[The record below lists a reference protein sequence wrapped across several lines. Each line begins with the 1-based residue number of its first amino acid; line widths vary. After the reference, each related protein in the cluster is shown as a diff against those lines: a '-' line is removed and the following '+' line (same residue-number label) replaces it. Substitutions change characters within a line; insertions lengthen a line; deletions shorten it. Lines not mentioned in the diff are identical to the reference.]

1 MTEPHRHADLLGD
14 TRRRV
19 VELLRRSDRTVVEL
33 AEILEIT
40 PNAVRIHV
48 TALERDGYVQ
58 GAGVRREGVGKPA
71 SVYALTPKGE
81 SLFPKAYA
89 AMLGEVLVAVT
100 DRLGTEAAEEVLRE
114 VAHRLAAKAAGNG
127 TRPERVEAA
136 RALLESL
143 GAPVEVHDGSNG
155 TRIEGYACPLGAVT
169 REHPELCETVRQAVE
184 EVVRAPVRTRCRRD
198 RDRPRCAFE
207 VAAG

>member
-1 MTEPHRHADLLGD
+1 MTQPHRHADLLGD
-14 TRRRV
+14 TRQRV

-33 AEILEIT
+33 AEILDIT
-40 PNAVRIHV
+40 PNAVRTHV
-48 TALERDGYVQ
+48 TALERDGFVR

-71 SVYALTPKGE
+71 SVYDLTPKGE

-89 AMLGEVLVAVT
+89 AILGEVLIALT
-100 DRLGTEAAEEVLRE
+100 DRLGTEAAEAVLRE
-114 VAHRLAAKAAGNG
+114 VAHRLAATAGGNG
-127 TRPERVEAA
+127 VPFERVESA

-143 GAPVEVHDGSNG
+143 GAPVEVRDGPNG

-169 REHPELCETVRQAVE
+169 REHPELCETVRRAVE
-184 EVVRAPVRTRCRRD
+184 EVVQAPVRTRCRRD